1 VASLRAALAAA
12 SDIGDRRAGRKSAAE
27 EPEEAYVALQRSRRS
42 LESGLVSLRVRL
54 ALGMPDDADALVQAF
69 SDRLLAADIATDLS
83 AAHRHLLTLFPAVEA
98 EVVEEVRVA
107 AALADRLAGQRR
119 FEAVARRLASQL
131 EEVLE
136 ALDLLP

>member
-1 VASLRAALAAA
+1 
-12 SDIGDRRAGRKSAAE
+12 
-27 EPEEAYVALQRSRRS
+27 
-42 LESGLVSLRVRL
+42 VSLRVRL